1 MRRRVVLLAGT
12 CLLLLFVKVLA
23 SRAISPDI
31 VRKIERIGPFGGE
44 VRSLLMDRNNPENVF
59 LGTSDG
65 LLYGSADGGK
75 SWSLIRP
82 GIRKPQFVI
91 DALVQHPRDRNHFY
105 AGAWDLDSDGG
116 GLFESV
122 DRGMS
127 WREVALPHAAPA
139 VRDVVISKAD
149 PAQIL
154 VGALEGAYLSRDGGT
169 TWKQL
174 PFGAPDLP
182 KIESVAIDPGDPR
195 ILYLGTWR
203 LPYRS
208 INSGKSWQQI
218 QTGILLDSD
227 VFSICPDPRKR
238 DVVYASACTGIY
250 RSDNKGLSWT
260 RLKVMPASYGVR
272 AHFVYVDPTDSNR
285 IFGGTT
291 EGLFISNNAG
301 QTWRRSTPANLTV
314 NAIQVDPRNGRRILI
329 GCENEGVLRSE
340 DGGVNWS
347 PSNAGF
353 VHRQVS
359 QIIADSRLPGRLY
372 VKVLPERAG
381 SSLLEYDRRRN
392 RWEQAAVNLESG
404 IKIHSYLSLPGSR
417 GVLAGTSEGVYQR
430 EALGTRQW
438 RKLAGNIGRVA
449 VYDLVLNVSRSEIL
463 AGTSD
468 GIFRSRLNP
477 IAFQKTERMRLSTA
491 VSSIQISKSNS
502 ALLYAA
508 SDLGVI
514 RSVDHGNS
522 WTVASSGL
530 PFRAKVLALAICTS
544 DENHVFA
551 GTSSGLFE
559 TRDGGRSW
567 RGTADGRLTVA
578 VPSVLVLDERGERIM
593 AADNSVGGVFLSL
606 DGGRRWDRLVE
617 SDLESPVSSL
627 VRDPQEPSEIYVG
640 TRSQGVYRLS
650 LNTDRISAE
659 SR

>member
-1 MRRRVVLLAGT
+1 MRRRVSLSVGAF
-12 CLLLLFVKVLA
+12 LLLLFVKVLT
-23 SRAISPDI
+23 SRATSPDI

-44 VRSLLMDRNNPENVF
+44 VRSLLMDRNNPEKVF

-65 LLYGSADGGK
+65 LLYSSADGGK

-82 GIRKPQFVI
+82 GIKKSQFVI

-122 DRGMS
+122 DRGIT

-139 VRDVVISKAD
+139 VRDVTISKTD

-169 TWKQL
+169 TWNRL

-182 KIESVAIDPGDPR
+182 KIESVAIDPLDAR

-208 INSGKSWQQI
+208 TNSGKSWQQV
-218 QTGILLDSD
+218 QRGILLDSD
-227 VFSICPDPRKR
+227 VFSICPDPHKR

-250 RSDNKGLSWT
+250 RSDSRGLSWT
-260 RLKVMPASYGVR
+260 RLKVLPTRYGVR
-272 AHFVYVDPTDSNR
+272 AHLVYVDPTDSNR

-301 QTWRRSTPANLTV
+301 QTWRRSTPDNLTV

-353 VHRQVS
+353 VHSQVS
-359 QIIADSRLPGRLY
+359 RIIADGRFPGRFY

-381 SSLLEYDRRRN
+381 NSLLEYDERHN
-392 RWEQAAVNLESG
+392 KWAKAAANLESA
-404 IKIHSYLSLPGSR
+404 IKIYSYLNLPGSR
-417 GVLAGTSEGVYQR
+417 GVLAGTSAGVYQR
-430 EALGTRQW
+430 EGLGMRQW
-438 RKLAGNIGRVA
+438 RKLPGSISRVS
-449 VYDLVLNVSRSEIL
+449 VYDLVLNASRSEIL

-468 GIFRSRLNP
+468 GIFSSKLNP
-477 IAFQKTERMRLSTA
+477 IVFQKAGRIRLSTA
-491 VSSIQISKSNS
+491 VSSIQISRSNS
-502 ALLYAA
+502 SLLYAA

-522 WTVASSGL
+522 WAVASSGL
-530 PFRAKVLALAICTS
+530 PFRGKVLALAICAA

-551 GTSSGLFE
+551 GTSRGLFE
-559 TRDGGRSW
+559 TRDGGKSW
-567 RGTADGRLTVA
+567 RGSADGRLSVA
-578 VPSVLVLDERGERIM
+578 VPSVLVLDERGEQIM

-627 VRDPQEPSEIYVG
+627 ARDPQDPYDIYVG

-650 LNTDRISAE
+650 LDTERISAA